1 METQTVTA
9 YPVVH
14 DVPALNA
21 FLGRVFG
28 ATEKLRAIGS
38 AGGYP
43 TEGEIGDSVLMIGGS
58 GPNVAWKGEARPM
71 AFHIYVPDTDA
82 TYQRALDGGGASL
95 QAPADQEWGER
106 TAHVKDPWGNCWY
119 IATFQGANYFSDG
132 APIVQPFLQPR
143 HAEPVVAFLT
153 GALGAIEAGRAV
165 TPEG

>member
-38 AGGYP
+38 AGGYH
-43 TEGEIGDSVLMIGGS
+43 TEVEIGDSVLMIGGG

-82 TYQRALDGGGASL
+82 TYQRALDGGDETDPGL
-95 QAPADQEWGER
+95 QCPLNQ
-106 TAHVKDPWGNCWY
+106 
-119 IATFQGANYFSDG
+119 
-132 APIVQPFLQPR
+132 LQPLL
-143 HAEPVVAFLT
+143 ELGIGSLT
-153 GALGAIEAGRAV
+153 LDVPGK
-165 TPEG
+165 